1 MIMKSC
7 VCVAVLIR
15 WSSGY
20 YLEVRDDHE
29 KLRMCG
35 CVNTLE
41 QWVLLGSER

>member
-1 MIMKSC
+1 
-7 VCVAVLIR
+7 VLTC

-20 YLEVRDDHE
+20 NLEMRDDHE

-35 CVNTLE
+35 CVDTLE